1 MPSYLVESYLA
12 NSSSAAAQ
20 ACEHARSLT
29 DERAGVRYLRTTFL
43 PGDETIF
50 HVFEAPSIA
59 ALRHAARCAD
69 LQCERI
75 VDVVETPAAPG
86 EAGTTVA
93 ATTPPPS
100 RTRTTRPDDAPTV
113 IDDRPAPTR
122 GTADR

>member
-1 MPSYLVESYLA
+1 MPNYLVESYLA
-12 NSSSAAAQ
+12 NSSAAAEQ
-20 ACEHARSLT
+20 ASEHARSLT

-59 ALRHAARCAD
+59 ALRYAARCAD

-86 EAGTTVA
+86 EPDTTVA
-93 ATTPPPS
+93 GMTPPAS
-100 RTRTTRPDDAPTV
+100 RARTTRPGDAPNV
-113 IDDRPAPTR
+113 IDDLPAPTR
-122 GTADR
+122 GMADR